1 MAYNA
6 EVADKIWLVSF
17 MAILMT
23 GVGISLWMV
32 RLSFSRILVA
42 LDLNDQ

>member
-32 RLSFSRILVA
+32 RLVSREPWSRLI
-42 LDLNDQ
+42 